1 MGYNLSPTKRK
12 IVAAASISF
21 GISALSLLLFFLGAF
36 KVAEL
41 KTLDFRFRHFT
52 DYRQASKDILIVDIN
67 EESIRLLKDSVGRWP
82 WPRDVHGQIVDYLK
96 GAGARA
102 IGFDIIFSEPDMC
115 DPTLDDKFALSVKNA
130 GNVYQ
135 ASVFHEEEKPVLTE
149 EEEKLLSNFPLL
161 IDNRSKITFKDQVNV
176 TPPLPLLLSVSKGVG
191 SLNIKGDED
200 GTIRRV
206 DLLFKHKGK
215 FYPSFPLAICL
226 GIRRPANAGAPG
238 SGIRINSRRELC
250 FEDKKIPLLPSGQM
264 LVNYQG
270 PLGTY
275 KYYPAY
281 KVFLSSYQKAMGQE
295 PLLSPAIFK
304 DKIVL
309 VATSA
314 AGLLDLRVT
323 PFDPV
328 YPGVGIHANVIDN
341 ILNNKFL
348 KKVDFLIVV
357 FLVLVFSLAAAL
369 LVLFIEK
376 VKFSLFLFIEIAS
389 LYLLFS
395 FYLFSHFRLWLNLS
409 LPLFALLSSYSVST
423 LHSFITSGKE
433 KRRVRNA
440 FSRYVTTQ
448 VVDEILSKHEDL
460 KLEGVRKEL
469 TVLFSDIRN
478 FTTFSESTKAE
489 EVFSHL
495 NEYLTIMTDV
505 VFKYGGTLDKYVGD
519 EIMTVFGAPVHTPN
533 HAQDACHTA
542 LEMMSELRKLQEK
555 WKKEGK
561 TVLDIG
567 IGINT
572 GEMIVGN
579 VGSERRM
586 DYTVIGDAVNLGA
599 RLEGVNKE
607 YGTNIIISEFT
618 FEKIKDKFKTRF
630 LGEIKVKG
638 KEKVVK
644 IYELLG

>member
-1 MGYNLSPTKRK
+1 MKLNLSPTRRK
-12 IVAAASISF
+12 IVMAVSI
-21 GISALSLLLFFLGAF
+21 GLTASALSLLLFFLGAF

-41 KTLDFRFRHFT
+41 KTLDLRFRHFT
-52 DYRQASKDILIVDIN
+52 DCRQASQDIIIVDIG

-82 WPRDVHGQIVDYLK
+82 WPRDAHGRIVDYLK
-96 GAGARA
+96 EAGARA

-115 DPTLDDKFALSVKNA
+115 DPTLDDEFALSVKNA

-135 ASVFHEEEKPVLTE
+135 ASVFHGEEKPVLTE
-149 EEEKLLSNFPLL
+149 EEEELLSNFPLYV
-161 IDNRSKITFKDQVNV
+161 NNHSKITFKDQVNV
-176 TPPLPLLLSVSKGVG
+176 TPPLPSLLSASKGVG
-191 SLNIKGDED
+191 FLNIKGDED
-200 GTIRRV
+200 GPIRRV

-215 FYPSFPLAICL
+215 FYPSFPLSICL
-226 GIRRPANAGAPG
+226 GLLDSYSLSLTPKN
-238 SGIRINSRRELC
+238 ELC
-250 FEDKKIPLLPSGQM
+250 LKDKKIPLLPSGRM

-275 KYYPAY
+275 KYYPAH
-281 KVFLSSYQKAMGQE
+281 KVLLSSYQKAMGEE

-314 AGLLDLRVT
+314 PGLLDLRVT

-328 YPGVGIHANVIDN
+328 YPGVEIHANVIDN
-341 ILNNKFL
+341 ILNGKPLRKANPL
-348 KKVDFLIVV
+348 LIGFFALAFSLGAA
-357 FLVLVFSLAAAL
+357 FLVIWTKKIRYSLLLFAGAAL
-369 LVLFIEK
+369 L
-376 VKFSLFLFIEIAS
+376 
-389 LYLLFS
+389 YLLSSCLLF
-395 FYLFSHFRLWLNLS
+395 FYLRLWLNLS

-423 LHSFITSGKE
+423 LYSLITSGKE

-448 VVDEILSKHEDL
+448 VVDEILSKQEDL

-469 TVLFSDIRN
+469 TVLFSDIRS

-495 NEYLTIMTDV
+495 NEYLTVMTDV

-519 EIMTVFGAPVHTPN
+519 EIMTVFGAPVPTPD
-533 HAQDACHTA
+533 HARDACHTA

-561 TVLDIG
+561 QIFDIG

-638 KEKVVK
+638 KEKAVK